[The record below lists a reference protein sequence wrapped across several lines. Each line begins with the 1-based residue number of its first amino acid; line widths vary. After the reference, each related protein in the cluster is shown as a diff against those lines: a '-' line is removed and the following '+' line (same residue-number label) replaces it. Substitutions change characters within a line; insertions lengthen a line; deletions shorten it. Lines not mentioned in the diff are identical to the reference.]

1 MKSFWRY
8 FFELLIIVIGIT
20 ISFWFNNL
28 RESRIEKKEEIR
40 LLTTIKENLIADS
53 LQLFAEKELYSKS
66 GDYFKNLVDR
76 PFSQGWDSLEM
87 GLGYLQTY
95 SSIPVTEVGYKE
107 LQGGGLKYIS
117 NRDLREN
124 IIKHYSVKNW
134 EWQEYN
140 EIDRDM
146 VLNQIIP
153 YINQNAPFFE
163 RVMELENNPKSLNK
177 LKLIIETDH
186 FKNLV
191 KMSNLFKNVQVRLY
205 IKILKENRILLEGI
219 EKDLSRLN

>member
-153 YINQNAPFFE
+153 YVNQNAPFFE
-163 RVMELENNPKSLNK
+163 RVKELENNPKSLNK
-177 LKLIIETDH
+177 LKLMMETDH

-191 KMSNLFKNVQVRLY
+191 KMSNLFKNVHVRLY

-219 EKDLSRLN
+219 EKDLSRLD

>member
-177 LKLIIETDH
+177 LKLMIETDH

>member
-95 SSIPVTEVGYKE
+95 SSIPVTEVAYKE

>member
-8 FFELLIIVIGIT
+8 FFELLIIVIGIS

-177 LKLIIETDH
+177 LKLMIETDH

>member
-1 MKSFWRY
+1 
-8 FFELLIIVIGIT
+8 
-20 ISFWFNNL
+20 
-28 RESRIEKKEEIR
+28 
-40 LLTTIKENLIADS
+40 
-53 LQLFAEKELYSKS
+53 
-66 GDYFKNLVDR
+66 
-76 PFSQGWDSLEM
+76 
-87 GLGYLQTY
+87 
-95 SSIPVTEVGYKE
+95 
-107 LQGGGLKYIS
+107 
-117 NRDLREN
+117 
-124 IIKHYSVKNW
+124 
-134 EWQEYN
+134 
-140 EIDRDM
+140 M

>member
-87 GLGYLQTY
+87 GLGY
-95 SSIPVTEVGYKE
+95 
-107 LQGGGLKYIS
+107 
-117 NRDLREN
+117 
-124 IIKHYSVKNW
+124 
-134 EWQEYN
+134 
-140 EIDRDM
+140 
-146 VLNQIIP
+146 
-153 YINQNAPFFE
+153 
-163 RVMELENNPKSLNK
+163 
-177 LKLIIETDH
+177 
-186 FKNLV
+186 
-191 KMSNLFKNVQVRLY
+191 
-205 IKILKENRILLEGI
+205 
-219 EKDLSRLN
+219 

>member
-95 SSIPVTEVGYKE
+95 SFIPVTEVGYKE

-153 YINQNAPFFE
+153 YVNQNAPFFE
-163 RVMELENNPKSLNK
+163 RVKELENNPKSLNK
-177 LKLIIETDH
+177 LKLMMETDH

>member
-134 EWQEYN
+134 EWQENN

-153 YINQNAPFFE
+153 YVNQNAPFFE
-163 RVMELENNPKSLNK
+163 RVKELENNPKSLNK
-177 LKLIIETDH
+177 LKLMMETDH

-191 KMSNLFKNVQVRLY
+191 KMSNLFKNVHVRLY

-219 EKDLSRLN
+219 EKDLSRLD

>member
-95 SSIPVTEVGYKE
+95 SSIPATEVGYKE

-153 YINQNAPFFE
+153 YVNQNAPFFE
-163 RVMELENNPKSLNK
+163 RVKELENNPKSLNK
-177 LKLIIETDH
+177 LKLMMETDH